1 MAILSAVRH
10 GQHPERLLPQAARLR
25 LRPALILAAV
35 VLAAAAAAA
44 AAAVASASAVQSFST
59 VPLV

>member
-1 MAILSAVRH
+1 MKLFAPANVESDV
-10 GQHPERLLPQAARLR
+10 LLF
-25 LRPALILAAV
+25 
-35 VLAAAAAAA
+35 AAAAAA